1 MPSAVTRFV
10 EYAILRHTVKTYMG
24 SVFVKSF
31 TAEMGRLLRHRRD
44 NRQAPTLGARE
55 LEVMKILWRG
65 DVLSAQDVLQ
75 AISDSSLSLSTMQS
89 TLERLYRKEL
99 VSREKTGRYYLYRAA
114 ISRNAVI
121 TQLLGEIADQVGDG
135 DMAPMISGFMSF
147 IDQETSEPLSSEMR
161 DAIQRLP
168 SERDD

>member
-1 MPSAVTRFV
+1 M
-10 EYAILRHTVKTYMG
+10 
-24 SVFVKSF
+24 KSF
-31 TAEMGRLLRHRRD
+31 TKEMGRLLRHRREK
-44 NRQAPTLGARE
+44 RQAPTLGARE
-55 LEVMKILWRG
+55 LEVMKILWRAE
-65 DVLSAQDVLQ
+65 VLSAQEVLQ
-75 AISDSSLSLSTMQS
+75 AIPDDTLSLSTMQS
-89 TLERLYRKEL
+89 TLERLHRKEL

-147 IDQETSEPLSSEMR
+147 INQETSEPLSAEMR

-168 SERDD
+168 TERDE